1 MIRLMNTNTLFIT
14 ICLLLYPVIL
24 QSTTETSSDT
34 LSVEKEKQIKG
45 EIIVT
50 LSNLEN
56 KVIGVTGKIYIGS
69 QPKKVWTVL
78 TDYDNLKNFIPY
90 IIESRLL
97 KDKGDEKI
105 IVQTG
110 RTGIFLFKKTSHIKL
125 KVKEEYFKHI
135 YFEQI
140 SGDFKVYRGE
150 WILEYYQEA
159 QGTFLTFKA
168 EVKPDFFVPL
178 FITRHIQKRDLPI
191 ILEAIKRRVKSSNN
205 RVGDIEDILNY

>member
-1 MIRLMNTNTLFIT
+1 MRLIMNTNTLFIT
-14 ICLLLYPVIL
+14 IITIYLLLYPAIV
-24 QSTTETSSDT
+24 QSATETSSDT

-56 KVIGVTGKIYIGS
+56 MVIGVTGEIYIGS
-69 QPKKVWTVL
+69 QPEKVWTVL
-78 TDYDNLKNFIPY
+78 TDYDNLKNFIPN
-90 IIESRLL
+90 IIESGLL

-110 RTGIFLFKKTSHIKL
+110 RTEIFLFKKTSHIKL
-125 KVKEEYFKHI
+125 KVKEEYSKHI

-140 SGDFKVYRGE
+140 GGDFKVYKGE

-159 QGTFLTFKA
+159 QGTFLTFKS
-168 EVKPDFFVPL
+168 EVKPDFFAPL
-178 FITRHIQKRDLPI
+178 FITRYVQKRDLPI
-191 ILEAIKRRVKSSNN
+191 ILEAIKRRVESSNN
-205 RVGDIEDILNY
+205 RVVQ

>member
-1 MIRLMNTNTLFIT
+1 MIRLMNVNTLFIT
-14 ICLLLYPVIL
+14 ICLLLYPVIV
-24 QSTTETSSDT
+24 QSTPETSFDT

-56 KVIGVTGKIYIGS
+56 MVIGVTGEIYIGS
-69 QPKKVWTVL
+69 QPEKVWTVL
-78 TDYDNLKNFIPY
+78 TDYDNLKNFIPN
-90 IIESRLL
+90 IIESGLL

-105 IVQTG
+105 IIQAG

-140 SGDFKVYRGE
+140 TGDFKVYKGE

-168 EVKPDFFVPL
+168 MVKPDFFC
-178 FITRHIQKRDLPI
+178 
-191 ILEAIKRRVKSSNN
+191 SS
-205 RVGDIEDILNY
+205 IYYSSCPK

>member
-1 MIRLMNTNTLFIT
+1 MRLIMNTNTLFIT
-14 ICLLLYPVIL
+14 IITIYLLLYPAIV
-24 QSTTETSSDT
+24 QSATETSSDT
-34 LSVEKEKQIKG
+34 LSVEKERQIKG

-56 KVIGVTGKIYIGS
+56 MVIGVTGEIYIGS
-69 QPKKVWTVL
+69 QPEKVWTVL
-78 TDYDNLKNFIPY
+78 TDYDNLKNFIPN
-90 IIESRLL
+90 IIESGLL

-110 RTGIFLFKKTSHIKL
+110 RTEIFLFKKTSHIKL

-140 SGDFKVYRGE
+140 GGDFKVYKGE

-159 QGTFLTFKA
+159 QGTFLTFKS
-168 EVKPDFFVPL
+168 EVKPDFFAPL
-178 FITRHIQKRDLPI
+178 FITRYVQKRDLTI
-191 ILEAIKRRVKSSNN
+191 ILEAIKRRVESYNN
-205 RVGDIEDILNY
+205 RVVQ

>member
-1 MIRLMNTNTLFIT
+1 MRLIMNTNTLFIT
-14 ICLLLYPVIL
+14 IITIYLLLYPVIV
-24 QSTTETSSDT
+24 QSATETSSDT

-45 EIIVT
+45 AIIVT

-56 KVIGVTGKIYIGS
+56 MVIGVTGEIYIGS
-69 QPKKVWTVL
+69 QPEKVWTVL
-78 TDYDNLKNFIPY
+78 TDYDNLKNFIPN
-90 IIESRLL
+90 IIESGLL

-110 RTGIFLFKKTSHIKL
+110 RTEIFLFKKTSHIKL

-140 SGDFKVYRGE
+140 GGDFKVYKGE

-159 QGTFLTFKA
+159 QGTFLTFKS
-168 EVKPDFFVPL
+168 EVKPDFFAPL
-178 FITRHIQKRDLPI
+178 FITRYVQKRDLPI
-191 ILEAIKRRVKSSNN
+191 ILEAIKRRVESSNN
-205 RVGDIEDILNY
+205 RVVQ

>member
-14 ICLLLYPVIL
+14 IYLLLYPVIV
-24 QSTTETSSDT
+24 QSTPETSFDT

-56 KVIGVTGKIYIGS
+56 MVIGVTGEIYIGS
-69 QPKKVWTVL
+69 QSEKVWTVL
-78 TDYDNLKNFIPY
+78 TDYDNLKNFIPH
-90 IIESRLL
+90 IIESGLL

-125 KVKEEYFKHI
+125 KVKEEYFKYI

-140 SGDFKVYRGE
+140 SSDFKIYKGE
-150 WILEYYQEA
+150 WILEYCQEA

-168 EVKPDFFVPL
+168 EVKPDFFAPL
-178 FITRHIQKRDLPI
+178 FIIRHVQKRDLPI
-191 ILEAIKRRVKSSNN
+191 ILEAIKRRVESSNN
-205 RVGDIEDILNY
+205 RVAR

>member
-1 MIRLMNTNTLFIT
+1 MIRLMNVNTLFIT
-14 ICLLLYPVIL
+14 ICLLLYPVIV
-24 QSTTETSSDT
+24 QSTPETSFDT

-56 KVIGVTGKIYIGS
+56 MVIGVTGEIYIGS
-69 QPKKVWTVL
+69 QPEKVWTVL
-78 TDYDNLKNFIPY
+78 TDYDNLKNFIPH
-90 IIESRLL
+90 IIESGLL
-97 KDKGDEKI
+97 KNKGDEKI

-125 KVKEEYFKHI
+125 KVKEEYLKHI

-140 SGDFKVYRGE
+140 IGDFKVYKGE

-168 EVKPDFFVPL
+168 EVKPDFFAPL
-178 FITRHIQKRDLPI
+178 FIIRHIQKRDLPI
-191 ILEAIKRRVKSSNN
+191 ILEAIKRRVESSNN
-205 RVGDIEDILNY
+205 RVVQ

>member
-1 MIRLMNTNTLFIT
+1 MNTNTLFIT
-14 ICLLLYPVIL
+14 IITIYLLLYPAIV
-24 QSTTETSSDT
+24 QSATETSSDT

-56 KVIGVTGKIYIGS
+56 MVIGVTGEIYIGS
-69 QPKKVWTVL
+69 QPEKVWTVL
-78 TDYDNLKNFIPY
+78 TDYDNLKNFIPN
-90 IIESRLL
+90 IIESGLL

-110 RTGIFLFKKTSHIKL
+110 RTEIFLFKKTSHIKL
-125 KVKEEYFKHI
+125 KVKEEYSKHI

-140 SGDFKVYRGE
+140 GGDFKVYKGE

-159 QGTFLTFKA
+159 QGTFLTFKS
-168 EVKPDFFVPL
+168 EVKPDFFAPL
-178 FITRHIQKRDLPI
+178 FITRYVQKRDLPI
-191 ILEAIKRRVKSSNN
+191 ILEAIKRRVESSNN
-205 RVGDIEDILNY
+205 RVVQ

>member
-1 MIRLMNTNTLFIT
+1 MNTNTLFIT
-14 ICLLLYPVIL
+14 IITIYLLLYPVIV
-24 QSTTETSSDT
+24 QSATETSSDT

-56 KVIGVTGKIYIGS
+56 MVIGVTGEIYIGS
-69 QPKKVWTVL
+69 QPEKVWTVL
-78 TDYDNLKNFIPY
+78 TDYDNLKNFIPN
-90 IIESRLL
+90 IIESGLL

-110 RTGIFLFKKTSHIKL
+110 RTEIFLFKKTSHIKL
-125 KVKEEYFKHI
+125 KVKEEYSKHI

-140 SGDFKVYRGE
+140 GGDFKVYKGE

-159 QGTFLTFKA
+159 QGTFLTFKS
-168 EVKPDFFVPL
+168 EVKPDFFAPL
-178 FITRHIQKRDLPI
+178 FITRYVQKRDLPI
-191 ILEAIKRRVKSSNN
+191 ILEAIKRRVESSNN
-205 RVGDIEDILNY
+205 RVVQ

>member
-1 MIRLMNTNTLFIT
+1 MNTNTLFIT
-14 ICLLLYPVIL
+14 IYLLLYPVIV
-24 QSTTETSSDT
+24 QSTTETSFDT

-56 KVIGVTGKIYIGS
+56 KVIGATGEIYIDS

-78 TDYDNLKNFIPY
+78 TDYDNLKNFIPN
-90 IIESRLL
+90 IIESGLL

-105 IVQTG
+105 IVQTV

-125 KVKEEYFKHI
+125 KVKEEHCKHI

-140 SGDFKVYRGE
+140 SGDFKVYKGE

-168 EVKPDFFVPL
+168 EVKPDFFAPL
-178 FITRHIQKRDLPI
+178 FITRHVQKRDLPV
-191 ILEAIKRRVKSSNN
+191 ILEAIKRRVESSNN
-205 RVGDIEDILNY
+205 RVVQ

>member
-1 MIRLMNTNTLFIT
+1 MRLIMNTNTLFIT
-14 ICLLLYPVIL
+14 IITIYLLLYPVIV
-24 QSTTETSSDT
+24 QSATETSSDT

-56 KVIGVTGKIYIGS
+56 MVIGVTGEIYIGS
-69 QPKKVWTVL
+69 QPEKVWTVL
-78 TDYDNLKNFIPY
+78 TDYDNLKNFIPN
-90 IIESRLL
+90 IIESGLL

-110 RTGIFLFKKTSHIKL
+110 RTEIFLFKKTSHIKL
-125 KVKEEYFKHI
+125 KVKEEYSKHI

-140 SGDFKVYRGE
+140 GGDFKVYKGE

-159 QGTFLTFKA
+159 QGTFLTFKS
-168 EVKPDFFVPL
+168 EVKPDFFAPL
-178 FITRHIQKRDLPI
+178 FITRYVQKRDLPI
-191 ILEAIKRRVKSSNN
+191 ILEAIKRRVESSNN
-205 RVGDIEDILNY
+205 RVVQ

>member
-14 ICLLLYPVIL
+14 IYLLLYPVIV
-24 QSTTETSSDT
+24 QSTTETSFDT

-56 KVIGVTGKIYIGS
+56 KVIGATGEIYIDS

-78 TDYDNLKNFIPY
+78 TDYDNLKNFIPN
-90 IIESRLL
+90 IIESGLL

-105 IVQTG
+105 IVQTV

-125 KVKEEYFKHI
+125 KVKEEHCKHI

-140 SGDFKVYRGE
+140 SGDFKVYKGE

-168 EVKPDFFVPL
+168 EVKPDFFAPL
-178 FITRHIQKRDLPI
+178 FITRHVQKRDLPV
-191 ILEAIKRRVKSSNN
+191 ILEAIKRRVESSNN
-205 RVGDIEDILNY
+205 RVVQ

>member
-1 MIRLMNTNTLFIT
+1 MIRLMNTNILFIT
-14 ICLLLYPVIL
+14 IYLLLYPVIV
-24 QSTTETSSDT
+24 QSTPETSFDT

-56 KVIGVTGKIYIGS
+56 MVIGVTGEIYIGS
-69 QPKKVWTVL
+69 QPEKVWTVL
-78 TDYDNLKNFIPY
+78 TDYDNLKNFIPK
-90 IIESRLL
+90 IIESGLL

-105 IVQTG
+105 IVQAG

-140 SGDFKVYRGE
+140 TGDFKIYKGE
-150 WILEYYQEA
+150 WILEYCQEA

-168 EVKPDFFVPL
+168 EVKPDFFAPL
-178 FITRHIQKRDLPI
+178 FIIRHIQKRDLPI
-191 ILEAIKRRVKSSNN
+191 ILKAIKRRVESSNN
-205 RVGDIEDILNY
+205 RVAR